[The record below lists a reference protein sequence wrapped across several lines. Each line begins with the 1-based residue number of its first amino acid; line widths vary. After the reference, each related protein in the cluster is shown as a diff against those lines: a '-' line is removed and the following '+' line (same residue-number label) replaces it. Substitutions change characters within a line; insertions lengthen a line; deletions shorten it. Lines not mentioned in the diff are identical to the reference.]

1 MPTLRHVENRADADR
16 CLPDRLRM
24 YRLRHYIATEDGR
37 LSRILLLRVRT
48 MSIGAVGLNN
58 RLPVQCA
65 GPISNK
71 LTVHLWG
78 HMHGVNAALHESAF
92 GTKRTS
98 RGWVP
103 MSAFGGKADIKRMRC
118 NVCF

>member
-37 LSRILLLRVRT
+37 LLRILLLRVRT
-48 MSIGAVGLNN
+48 MSIRAVGLNN

-71 LTVHLWG
+71 PNLWG
-78 HMHGVNAALHESAF
+78 HVHGVNAAVHVSAF
-92 GTKRTS
+92 DAVDGSSTGTR
-98 RGWVP
+98 VP
-103 MSAFGGKADIKRMRC
+103 ST
-118 NVCF
+118 